1 MLADVPMVF
10 ILVGIAAY
18 TVLSGADFGA
28 GLWTLVPGGGQAGAA
43 ATRDH
48 TRHAIGPVWEANH
61 VWLIFVLT
69 VAWTCYPGA
78 FGSIVSTLAVPLL
91 IAAIGIIFRGTAY
104 ALRSQFSR
112 DEEHGV
118 RPVEYLFALSSVL
131 TPFALATVIGAIATG
146 RVPVGNARGD
156 LVTSW
161 LNPVSVLAGVLAVA
175 FSGYLAAVYLAADAQ
190 RLAERALVHD
200 FRIRAL
206 ASGVVAGA
214 LALAGL
220 LVIRVSA
227 RPLWDGLTSG
237 LGLVLVLVSALAGVV
252 TMILVFARRFGPARA
267 SAALAVAAVIAGWA
281 AAQSPELLPGLTV
294 AEAAA
299 GRSTLIATIV
309 GVAVGAVVLVPSL
322 ALLYSLVLRGRLDTA
337 VVSDSVAA
345 GAGEVPR
352 AAGRRSPRVS
362 LAAGFAVVT
371 LVAGIGLL
379 VFAEPAWA
387 NGLGAVALIACAVT
401 VFALASAPAAEL
413 RKRQAEPRQHAAG
426 ETGHRLDAVTAQREH
441 EQPVGPRVLGFGRFP
456 QIGGKGELAVGP
468 GGDEPVGSAIA
479 ERDLGQ
485 EAGDRAVPLVLQRR
499 RRHGQPGVV
508 GKQGDDAVH
517 VAALVGAGEPLDE
530 LLLGDRVRGRRFGA
544 GRVIA
549 PQGGAGTLERAGHGL
564 LGGAEDA
571 GRLAGGEPEHVAQ
584 EQHGPLPR
592 WQPLHRGD
600 EGQRDRLARLV
611 AGLRSWSG
619 GGQPLE
625 QVVRTGLEPGHLAE
639 PGRLGRR
646 GAGRHRPLAPAG
658 GAPHVQA
665 AAGGDPIQPGP
676 DRGAPLKA
684 AQALPGRQQ
693 RVLHGVLGVLHRTE
707 HPVAVHPQFPLVRPD
722 ELAERVPV
730 TRAGQVDQVRRHADM
745 VACLRP
751 VGGRPGVYTAMAT
764 YLFTFRPP
772 TGYAPS
778 ADTFGAWAGWQL
790 ELGARLKDRGNPG
803 FAACSLGARAADTT
817 LGGYSLIRAGGLDAA
832 VALARGCPMLTAGG
846 GVEICEL
853 TSHDER
859 FDQWLDA
866 KGGRCD

>member
-61 VWLIFVLT
+61 VWLIFVIT

-78 FGSIVSTLAVPLL
+78 FGSIVSTLAIPLL

-252 TMILVFARRFGPARA
+252 TMVLVFVGRFGPARA

-401 VFALASAPAAEL
+401 VFALASRPTTEL
-413 RKRQAEPRQHAAG
+413 AGRQAESRQHAAG
-426 ETGHRLDAVTAQREH
+426 ETGHRLDAVA
-441 EQPVGPRVLGFGRFP
+441 
-456 QIGGKGELAVGP
+456 A
-468 GGDEPVGSAIA
+468 SARTSRPFA
-479 ERDLGQ
+479 
-485 EAGDRAVPLVLQRR
+485 RASS
-499 RRHGQPGVV
+499 G
-508 GKQGDDAVH
+508 
-517 VAALVGAGEPLDE
+517 
-530 LLLGDRVRGRRFGA
+530 
-544 GRVIA
+544 
-549 PQGGAGTLERAGHGL
+549 
-564 LGGAEDA
+564 
-571 GRLAGGEPEHVAQ
+571 LAG
-584 EQHGPLPR
+584 
-592 WQPLHRGD
+592 
-600 EGQRDRLARLV
+600 
-611 AGLRSWSG
+611 S
-619 GGQPLE
+619 
-625 QVVRTGLEPGHLAE
+625 
-639 PGRLGRR
+639 RR
-646 GAGRHRPLAPAG
+646 
-658 GAPHVQA
+658 
-665 AAGGDPIQPGP
+665 
-676 DRGAPLKA
+676 
-684 AQALPGRQQ
+684 
-693 RVLHGVLGVLHRTE
+693 
-707 HPVAVHPQFPLVRPD
+707 
-722 ELAERVPV
+722 
-730 TRAGQVDQVRRHADM
+730 
-745 VACLRP
+745 
-751 VGGRPGVYTAMAT
+751 
-764 YLFTFRPP
+764 
-772 TGYAPS
+772 
-778 ADTFGAWAGWQL
+778 
-790 ELGARLKDRGNPG
+790 
-803 FAACSLGARAADTT
+803 
-817 LGGYSLIRAGGLDAA
+817 
-832 VALARGCPMLTAGG
+832 
-846 GVEICEL
+846 
-853 TSHDER
+853 
-859 FDQWLDA
+859 
-866 KGGRCD
+866 

>member
-28 GLWTLVPGGGQAGAA
+28 GLWTLVPGGGHAGAA

-78 FGSIVSTLAVPLL
+78 FGSIVSTLAIPLL

-118 RPVEYLFALSSVL
+118 RLVEYLFALSSVL

-156 LVTSW
+156 LITSW

-190 RLAERALVHD
+190 RLTERALVHD

-237 LGLVLVLVSALAGVV
+237 LGLVLVIVSALAGVV
-252 TMILVFARRFGPARA
+252 TMVLVFVGRFGPARA

-281 AAQSPELLPGLTV
+281 AAQSPFVLPGLTV

-322 ALLYSLVLRGRLDTA
+322 AVLYSLVLRGRLDTA
-337 VVSDSVAA
+337 VVSDAGADGAA
-345 GAGEVPR
+345 GAAGSGEVPR
-352 AAGRRSPRVS
+352 AAGRRSTRVS

-371 LVAGIGLL
+371 LVAGVGLL

-401 VFALASAPAAEL
+401 VFALASRPVAEL
-413 RKRQAEPRQHAAG
+413 AGRQAEPRQHAAG
-426 ETGHRLDAVTAQREH
+426 ETGHRLDAVAVEGED
-441 EQPVGPRVLGFGRFP
+441 EQAVRPRVFGPGRLA
-456 QIGGKGELAVGP
+456 QVGGDGELSVGA
-468 GGDEPVGSAIA
+468 GGDEPVGSAVA

-485 EAGDRAVPLVLQRR
+485 ETGDRAVPLVLQRR

-508 GKQGDDAVH
+508 GEQGDDAVH
-517 VAALVGAGEPLDE
+517 VAGLVGAGEPLDK
-530 LLLGDRVRGRRFGA
+530 LFLPGGFRRRGWCGRFRESCAQGRAGA
-544 GRVIA
+544 
-549 PQGGAGTLERAGHGL
+549 LERAGHRL
-564 LGGAEDA
+564 LGRPEDA
-571 GRLAGGEPEHVAQ
+571 GRLAAGEPEHVAQ
-584 EQHGPLPR
+584 DQHSPLPR
-592 WQPLHRGD
+592 R
-600 EGQRDRLARLV
+600 
-611 AGLRSWSG
+611 
-619 GGQPLE
+619 
-625 QVVRTGLEPGHLAE
+625 
-639 PGRLGRR
+639 
-646 GAGRHRPLAPAG
+646 
-658 GAPHVQA
+658 
-665 AAGGDPIQPGP
+665 
-676 DRGAPLKA
+676 
-684 AQALPGRQQ
+684 
-693 RVLHGVLGVLHRTE
+693 
-707 HPVAVHPQFPLVRPD
+707 
-722 ELAERVPV
+722 
-730 TRAGQVDQVRRHADM
+730 
-745 VACLRP
+745 
-751 VGGRPGVYTAMAT
+751 
-764 YLFTFRPP
+764 
-772 TGYAPS
+772 
-778 ADTFGAWAGWQL
+778 
-790 ELGARLKDRGNPG
+790 
-803 FAACSLGARAADTT
+803 
-817 LGGYSLIRAGGLDAA
+817 
-832 VALARGCPMLTAGG
+832 
-846 GVEICEL
+846 
-853 TSHDER
+853 
-859 FDQWLDA
+859 
-866 KGGRCD
+866 